1 MAVFYWVG
9 GYTGSTGTESGY
21 HITGNY
27 WTNWVTG
34 LTSTIGDVFYSPYA
48 WNVRENWR
56 LEHTGQ
62 VQPGDPNVR
71 VIRDSVPTRLPKGG
85 DDVIIGGVAAYLG
98 TGPYGGGG
106 PSGGSAASLVYVAN
120 IAPHNFSL
128 LFGGMSGD
136 GYLSSGLTAWKEGG
150 SARLQ
155 QFTVKETFTS
165 LNKTWGNVASTW
177 AGATAVGLSAT
188 PIRTGEIGSWGLK
201 NLWGSNTQSLS
212 GAALGNA
219 LSLSNL
225 PLNLILPDVSS
236 CFVNRKQ
243 SSLSATGG
251 ATIHIK
257 SKNFDAGFTGATIK
271 MIGRDGSGYTASVY
285 GTYETPALNHFL
297 IPKGQWTLVEQFC
310 GNTHL
315 EDGVIANKV
324 THGRTL
330 ANSPAVGYFSSDRS
344 VNVNSYLFDP
354 GWVYGSNGRSGINI
368 ECNEQSAVPEIVS
381 IGWKN
386 QSPTNCL
393 TIGNLGGI
401 SSTVSYLRTVYNYTV
416 PTTSNPRSAAG
427 LSAADFWRVDFPWA
441 ISNWFTGPIVVVRN
455 CIFTEV
461 IHEGGVILADP
472 ESSFN
477 DYFIIQNGS
486 VESPAQIIGKN
497 FSNPDWKNFLI
508 GYSPSD
514 NGVQP
519 VFRPFSSTSIPINQY
534 IKPNLI
540 IPYDG
545 QGTRYFKV

>member
-34 LTSTIGDVFYSPYA
+34 LTSTVGDVFYSPYA

-62 VQPGDPNVR
+62 VQPSDPNVR
-71 VIRDSVPTRLPKGG
+71 VVRDSVPTRLPKGG
-85 DDVIIGGVAAYLG
+85 DDVIIGGIAAYLG
-98 TGPYGGGG
+98 TGPYGGG
-106 PSGGSAASLVYVAN
+106 PSGGSAGSLVYVAN

-136 GYLSSGLTAWKEGG
+136 GYQSSGLTAWKEGG
-150 SARLQ
+150 STKLA

-177 AGATAVGLSAT
+177 AGATAVGLSGT

-219 LSLSNL
+219 LTLANL

-285 GTYETPALNHFL
+285 GTYETPAINHFL

-310 GNTHL
+310 GNTQL
-315 EDGVIANKV
+315 EDGIVADTV
-324 THGRTL
+324 YHGRAL
-330 ANSPAVGYFSSDRS
+330 ANAQAAGYFSSDRTA
-344 VNVNSYLFDP
+344 NVNTYRFEP
-354 GWVYGSNGRSGINI
+354 GWVYGSNGKNGINI
-368 ECNEQSAVPEIVS
+368 ECYEQSAVPEIVS
-381 IGWKN
+381 LGWKN

-401 SSTVSYLRTVYNYTV
+401 SRTVSKLQTVHSSTIPNGT
-416 PTTSNPRSAAG
+416 NPRSAAG
-427 LSAADFWRVDFPWA
+427 LSAADFWRVDLPWA
-441 ISNWFTGPIVVVRN
+441 ISNWWTGPIVVVRN
-455 CIFTEV
+455 CTFTE
-461 IHEGGVILADP
+461 ILHEGGVMLVDP
-472 ESSFN
+472 ESSLN
-477 DYFIIQNGS
+477 DYFIIQNGY

-497 FSNPDWKNFLI
+497 FNNPAWKNFLI
-508 GYSPSD
+508 GYIPSD
-514 NGVQP
+514 KGVT
-519 VFRPFSSTSIPINQY
+519 PFFIPRSRLPGSLNAY

-545 QGTRYFKV
+545 QGTMFYQE